1 MIGGFYMK
9 IALLSGVTSVHT
21 HRWANALADLGH
33 EVHLISLIG
42 HKSEVNKISDKVT
55 LHYINKSGRLAY
67 FTGGADLK
75 KLLAKIKPDILNA
88 HYASGY
94 GTLARRSGFHPT
106 LLSVWGSDVYDFPS
120 NALCRAILIK
130 NLHYADALAS
140 TSHAMARQT
149 EKFITPSSPIFVTPF
164 GVDTNLFSPA
174 ETCQYGRNI
183 GTVKTLEEKYGIE
196 YLIRAF
202 NIVCRSPEVKNISN
216 IRLKIYGKGSL
227 EANLKALS
235 AELGLSE
242 KIEFCGFIP
251 NKNVPA
257 ALHSLDIACI
267 PSILDSE
274 SFGVSAVEAMSC
286 AVPVVV
292 ADVDGLKEVVDD
304 KVTGFVVERK
314 NPQAMAD
321 KIIELIKSPDL
332 RISMG
337 AAGRQRVLSLYNWDD
352 NVRHMSDCLSK
363 TVAEFKRLHNK
374 SV

>member
-1 MIGGFYMK
+1 MK

-42 HKSEVNKISDKVT
+42 HKSEINKISDKVA
-55 LHYINKSGRLAY
+55 LHYINKTGRLAY
-67 FTGGADLK
+67 FTAGNDLRR
-75 KLLAKIKPDILNA
+75 LLSDIRPDILNA

-120 NALCRAILIK
+120 NAVCRAILKK
-130 NLHYADALAS
+130 NLRFADALAS

-149 EKFITPSSPIFVTPF
+149 EKFITPASPIFITPF
-164 GVDTNLFSPA
+164 GVDTDLFAPA
-174 ETCQYGRNI
+174 ECRGKTEGEESLGSKITI

-202 NIVCRSPEVKNISN
+202 ALVCGMEDISN
-216 IRLKIYGKGSL
+216 KYDLHLKLYGKGSP
-227 EANLKALS
+227 EPQLKAL
-235 AELGLSE
+235 AKKLGISE
-242 KIEFCGFIP
+242 KTEFCGFIP
-251 NKNVPA
+251 NRDVPS
-257 ALHSLDIACI
+257 ALHGLDIVCI

-286 AVPVVV
+286 SVPVV
-292 ADVDGLKEVVDD
+292 ASDVDGLKEVVED

-314 NPQAMAD
+314 NAQAMAQ
-321 KIIELIKSPDL
+321 KTAELISNPAL
-332 RISMG
+332 RAEMG
-337 AAGRQRVLSLYNWDD
+337 IAGRQRVLRIYDWRD
-352 NVRHMSDCLSK
+352 NVRYMSDCLQK
-363 TVAEFKRLHNK
+363 TVSDFRR
-374 SV
+374 